1 MSPGVQRNSSRND
14 ILYAG
19 RNLDRSVLRIS
30 FTAIIFYCAKFVS
43 PCLNDHGLGTK
54 NSSRG
59 SGRFMTT
66 LRSATLKAIRMIGYY
81 P

>member
-14 ILYAG
+14 IIYAG
-19 RNLDRSVLRIS
+19 KNLDRSVLHVS

-43 PCLNDHGLGTK
+43 PCLKDHGLRTR

-59 SGRFMTT
+59 SGGFIAT
-66 LRSATLKAIRMIGYY
+66 LRSAALKAIRMIGYY